1 MVTANSQQWQYD
13 KNSNR
18 TRQQDNNGSTVYD
31 IDPNSNQLQSSNGI
45 NFQVYRRD
53 ANGNPLQDKNH
64 SYYYDAQNRLMTVD
78 SGNTAHYQY
87 NALGQR
93 VYKKT
98 AAGELLFAYDES
110 GKLLGEYNS
119 NGTADQETVW
129 LANLPVATV
138 RDNSPFAVHADHLGT
153 PRIITDAQRREI
165 WQWYSDPFGT
175 TAANEDPDHNGVA
188 VTYNLRFAGQ
198 YFDKETGLH
207 YNYFRDYDPKTGR
220 YLESDPIGLAGGV
233 NTFTYVRN
241 NSLRYVDPRGES
253 VALVGEGLL
262 ILGAAIAI
270 VYPD

>member
-1 MVTANSQQWQYD
+1 
-13 KNSNR
+13 
-18 TRQQDNNGSTVYD
+18 
-31 IDPNSNQLQSSNGI
+31 
-45 NFQVYRRD
+45 
-53 ANGNPLQDKNH
+53 
-64 SYYYDAQNRLMTVD
+64 MT
-78 SGNTAHYQY
+78 
-87 NALGQR
+87 
-93 VYKKT
+93 
-98 AAGELLFAYDES
+98 
-110 GKLLGEYNS
+110 
-119 NGTADQETVW
+119 
-129 LANLPVATV
+129 
-138 RDNSPFAVHADHLGT
+138 
-153 PRIITDAQRREI
+153 EI

-175 TAANEDPDHNGVA
+175 TPANEDPDHNGAA